1 MLLGHYPEAG
11 VNLLEAAMLLIGA
24 EDMKLIA
31 QPIDFTDKTF
41 TVRPWSA
48 WEHPGERNLQG
59 VQWTLPKQPWAGMW
73 ILTVCIGLLNFCG
86 NVIKKPI
93 YITGNDM
100 SCHDWVSLGEKMH
113 APAREDHLHPHLL

>member
-59 VQWTLPKQPWAGMW
+59 VQWTPPKQPLADMW
-73 ILTVCIGLLNFCG
+73 ILSVCIGLLNFCG
-86 NVIKKPI
+86 NVIKNRFI
-93 YITGNDM
+93 LLETI
-100 SCHDWVSLGEKMH
+100 CHAMIG
-113 APAREDHLHPHLL
+113 